1 VAVFNLP
8 IGIANW
14 KVIET
19 KKKYTKNLKKMIR
32 IKILAA
38 LSLFTFVTCQK
49 PVLQQKTEEP
59 PDLTKNVQ
67 HINQMKV
74 PVGFNYET
82 TKNIE
87 ITVNVADQTFGE
99 KNHLILIYNGNPD
112 NGGSL
117 ITSGS
122 ANINMPFVAKFSLE
136 SYINEIYVARF
147 NPNGE
152 RIVESVPAVSGQIN
166 INMLRKAQFLG
177 KKNGPDCNTG
187 CTNTINNQT
196 NQNINVSNGVT
207 CITGN
212 FSGNINLS
220 GTAVVRICG
229 TATIGNCNINSNT
242 AQLIFTSTAIVSF
255 NSSFST
261 GGTVTNYGTLNIS
274 QNLNVN
280 SNSIFINE
288 GTLTA
293 GQSVNVNGQTT
304 FTNNGTISC
313 GNFQNNSGSN
323 TTNNCRI
330 NTSNNFINNGNFTNT
345 GFINCQGELT
355 IQGGSNQNFTQ
366 SNAAMILTNDIQI
379 NANINGT
386 SNTSFIKVNN
396 RTRINSQ
403 GSVTGSQQFCDLN
416 GIEQNNG
423 IIGSGATIGC
433 SAVIPITQCNPV
445 GNNAIV
451 DTDGDGVADIADAYP
466 NDNQRAYNNFYP
478 NANSFATVSFE
489 DLWPHK
495 GDYDVND
502 VVVDFRHN
510 VVTNAQNRVVDIRS
524 TYIYRAHGGSQTTGF
539 AIEFP
544 TALSNIN
551 TASLTV
557 TVSPS
562 QNPGVLQQVLFESG
576 TSNATMRLF
585 SNSYIMPNWNTVI
598 GDARSDTLIYNV
610 TFSFTNNFT
619 QATTLAAFGG
629 VNEFNP
635 FIWDVAPNKGRG
647 YEIHLP
653 GKNWTSQAN
662 TAVFGIADDNTNPSG
677 NGVKYKTKDNLPYA
691 ILTPSRFEYPVEVKI
706 FPVPQQNPPI
716 DITQIYL
723 HFAQWSQSGGTLYPD
738 WYSNKSTGYRTT
750 QPWIYTY

>member
-1 VAVFNLP
+1 
-8 IGIANW
+8 
-14 KVIET
+14 
-19 KKKYTKNLKKMIR
+19 MIR
-32 IKILAA
+32 INFLATLA
-38 LSLFTFVTCQK
+38 LYTLATCQK
-49 PVLQQKTEEP
+49 PVLQQKVEEP
-59 PDLTKNVQ
+59 ADLSKNVE

-74 PVGFNYET
+74 PVNFNYET

-87 ITVNVADQTFGE
+87 ITVNVADQTFGD

-136 SYINEIYVARF
+136 SYITEIYVARF

-152 RIVESVPAVSGQIN
+152 RIVESTPAVSGQIN
-166 INMLRKAQFLG
+166 ISMLRKAGLLG
-177 KKNGPDCNTG
+177 KKNSPDCNTG

-196 NQNINVSNGVT
+196 NQNLNVSSGVT

-212 FSGNINLS
+212 FTGNINLS
-220 GTAVVRICG
+220 GNAVVRICG

-242 AQLIFTSTAIVSF
+242 AQLIFTSTATVNFSSGFAVS
-255 NSSFST
+255 
-261 GGTVTNYGTLNIS
+261 GTVTNFGTLNIGS
-274 QNLNVN
+274 GLSIN
-280 SNSIFINE
+280 SNGVFINE
-288 GTLTA
+288 GTTTINQNLST
-293 GQSVNVNGQTT
+293 GNQSTL
-304 FTNNGTISC
+304 TNNGILTC
-313 GNFQNNSGSN
+313 NNLQNNSGGSGSN
-323 TTNNCRI
+323 SCRLTI
-330 NTSNNFINNGNFTNT
+330 NNNFDNNGSFANSGYIRCFA
-345 GFINCQGELT
+345 ELT
-355 IQGGSNQNFTQ
+355 IQGGTNSTFTQ
-366 SNAAMILTNDIQI
+366 SNAAMIFTENITI
-379 NANINGT
+379 NNTINGT
-386 SNTSFIKVNN
+386 SNTSLIRVNN

-403 GSVTGSQQFCDLN
+403 GAVIGTQQFCDLN

-423 IIGSGATIGC
+423 TIGNGATIGC
-433 SAVIPITQCNPV
+433 NAVIPITSCNPI
-445 GNNAIV
+445 GNNAVV

-466 NDNQRAYNNFYP
+466 NDNLRAYNNFYP

-524 TYIYRAHGGSQTTGF
+524 TYVYRAHGGSQTNGF

-551 TASLTV
+551 TASLTAS
-557 TVSPS
+557 VSPA
-562 QNPGVLQQVLFESG
+562 QNASVLQQVLFENG

-585 SNSYIMPNWNTVI
+585 SNSYVMPNWNTVI
-598 GDARSDTLIYNV
+598 GDVRSDTLVYNV
-610 TFSFTNNFT
+610 QFSFTNNYT
-619 QATTLAAFGG
+619 QTTTLTAFGG

-635 FIWDVAPNKGRG
+635 FIWDAAPNKGRG

-653 GKNWTSQAN
+653 GKNWTSQAS
-662 TAVFGIADDNTNPSG
+662 TAVFGVADDNTNPSG
-677 NGVKYKTKDNLPYA
+677 TGVKYKTKDNLPYA

-723 HFAQWSQSGGTLYPD
+723 RFAQWSQSGGTLYQD
-738 WYSNKSTGYRTT
+738 WYSNKSQGYRTT